1 MLICAGHV
9 LFKEFGILMI
19 KISLRIKFYRNDS
32 KSEIKRVSNSY
43 VVDKRESEEIR
54 EGIS

>member
-9 LFKEFGILMI
+9 IFKDFRILMI
-19 KISLRIKFYRNDS
+19 KIPLRIKFFT
-32 KSEIKRVSNSY
+32 EIKC
-43 VVDKRESEEIR
+43 VVDKRESKEIR